1 MAVLQRIR
9 EFFNTSEIEEKPEV
23 IIPAPTTTY
32 EIRPLTLNQLKEVWK
47 LNHRCFQSG
56 EEYSKAT
63 LNYLLSEPT
72 TLSYR
77 AVMPE
82 NEMVGFIL
90 VGVQDGVA
98 HLTTIGVSP
107 EHRQRGIA
115 EKMLNHIEN
124 ALQLRQ
130 INMICLEVRISNISA
145 QNLYRK
151 MNYTIM
157 QRLNNYYSN
166 GEDGFLM
173 VKSLN

>member
-9 EFFNTSEIEEKPEV
+9 EFFTASEEEPEA
-23 IIPAPTTTY
+23 IIPAPQTTY
-32 EIRPLTLNQLKEVWK
+32 EIRLLTVKQLKEAWH
-47 LNHRCFQSG
+47 LNHRCFQNG
-56 EEYSKAT
+56 EDYSKAT

-72 TLSYR
+72 TISYR
-77 AVMPE
+77 AVTPE
-82 NEMVGFIL
+82 DKMVGFIF

-98 HLTTIGVSP
+98 HLTTIGVAP

-115 EKMLNHIEN
+115 ERMLIHIEN
-124 ALQLRQ
+124 ALRQRQ
-130 INMICLEVRISNISA
+130 INMICLEVRVSNLSA

-151 MNYTIM
+151 LNYAIM
-157 QRLNNYYSN
+157 QRLNSYYSN